1 MGETSAEV
9 DSRWTRA
16 PRDHGVDSSGVADGW
31 RWIVAV
37 SSWVYLGNLREQEAA
52 EADRDDSDMARM
64 RYGAK
69 KMCLAMPIYN
79 LLRLQRTSW
88 LKAERDA
95 MPAVVNVK
103 CS

>member
-37 SSWVYLGNLREQEAA
+37 SSWVYLGDSREQG
-52 EADRDDSDMARM
+52 DDSDMARM
-64 RYGAK
+64 RYGAR
-69 KMCLAMPIYN
+69 KMCLSVPIYN